1 MHQTSSFDTIIDG
14 HIQKKKKNI
23 NSFDEGDIDMV
34 YDLLAFYSEETKV
47 NELDDLQN
55 PIKLTRDDFKAIIMR
70 MIFRK

>member
-1 MHQTSSFDTIIDG
+1 
-14 HIQKKKKNI
+14 
-23 NSFDEGDIDMV
+23 MV

-55 PIKLTRDDFKAIIMR
+55 PIKLTKDDFKAIIMR